1 MEKKKLAIVGCGKL
15 GEIVAN
21 AYING
26 LLNEYK
32 LVGVYSRTTESAESL
47 VEKVNQAMN
56 KDDCLGLL
64 RANILRLASVR
75 TR

>member
-1 MEKKKLAIVGCGKL
+1 MAIVGCGKL
-15 GEIVAN
+15 GEIVEN

-56 KDDCLGLL
+56 KDDCVNYLSKSCCLIVD
-64 RANILRLASVR
+64 NK
-75 TR
+75 